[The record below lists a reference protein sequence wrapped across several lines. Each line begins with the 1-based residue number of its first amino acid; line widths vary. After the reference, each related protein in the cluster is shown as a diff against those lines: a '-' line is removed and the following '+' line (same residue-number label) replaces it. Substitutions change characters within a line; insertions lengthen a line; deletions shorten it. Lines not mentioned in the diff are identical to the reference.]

1 MAAGRPR
8 AFCTD
13 EALDKALT
21 VFWEK
26 GYEGASLQD
35 LTKAMGI
42 NRPSLYAAFGNK
54 ESLFLKAMDRYAEK
68 NSCMIEFFN
77 EPTAR
82 EAIEKLLYK
91 LADKLSDPDT
101 PHGCVIVI
109 GALACKDET
118 AHIREELISRRLH
131 MQLLVQQRLERAQK
145 EGDFPASV
153 NPAAYARY
161 ISALSYGL
169 SVQATSGT
177 TREQLREVV
186 TTALTNWPTLSL
198 E

>member
-35 LTKAMGI
+35 LTDAMGI

-68 NSCMIEFFN
+68 NACMIDFFN

-91 LADKLSDPDT
+91 MADKLSDPDT
-101 PHGCVIVI
+101 PKGCLIVI
-109 GALACKDET
+109 GALACSDET
-118 AHIREELISRRLH
+118 SHIKKELAARRMH
-131 MQLLVQQRLERAQK
+131 MQLLIQQRLERAQE
-145 EGDFPASV
+145 EGDLTAKANAASF
-153 NPAAYARY
+153 ARY
-161 ISALSYGL
+161 ISTVTYGL
-169 SVQATSGT
+169 SVQASSGA
-177 TREQLREVV
+177 TREQLYEIIDI
-186 TTALTNWPTLSL
+186 TLTAWPK
-198 E
+198 